1 MSALPSALPAAI
13 PSLAKAP
20 AQPSALASPASPAL
34 PSSPPSRLRRAWRAA
49 RHHASLTLGLALL
62 LLEVLL
68 ALSAPWLFPGDPHDM
83 LGPSALSPGQD
94 PAFLLGT
101 DLLGRDVAAGIAW
114 GTRVSLAVGL
124 CSAGIAIAIGA
135 TFGMLA
141 GYLRGWADTLLMRV
155 SELFQTIPS
164 FLFAIFIVA
173 ILGATMEHIILA
185 IGLTS
190 WPVIA
195 RLVRA
200 ETLLLR
206 ELDYVR
212 IAPTMGA
219 SSLRVIVTHILPNA
233 LPPVVATASILAA
246 IAILAESGLAFLG
259 LGDPNR
265 ISWGGMIGAGR
276 EAVRSAPFLTL
287 APGAAVLVAVLALN
301 LIGDGLG
308 RALNPRTRR

>member
-1 MSALPSALPAAI
+1 MNALPEPVDALPMPAAT
-13 PSLAKAP
+13 PPAAP
-20 AQPSALASPASPAL
+20 GMRP
-34 PSSPPSRLRRAWRAA
+34 RLRQAW
-49 RHHASLTLGLALL
+49 HACRPHIPLIVGLALL
-62 LLEVLL
+62 ALQILV
-68 ALSAPWLFPGDPHDM
+68 ALSAPLLFANDPHDM
-83 LGPSALSPGQD
+83 AGPPTLRPGQD
-94 PAFLLGT
+94 PQFLLGT

-124 CSAGIAIAIGA
+124 LSAALSIFIGA
-135 TFGMLA
+135 SVGMLA
-141 GYLRGWADTLLMRV
+141 GYLRGGADLVLMRV
-155 SELFQTIPS
+155 SELFQTIPH

-190 WPVIA
+190 WPTIA

-212 IAPTMGA
+212 FAPAMGA
-219 SSLRVIVTHILPNA
+219 SDLRVIVTHILPNA
-233 LPPVVATASILAA
+233 LSPVVASASILAA
-246 IAILAESGLAFLG
+246 IAILAESGLSFLG

-265 ISWGGMIGAGR
+265 ISWGSMIGAGR
-276 EAVRSAPFLTL
+276 EAVRTAPFLTL
-287 APGAAVLVAVLALN
+287 VPGAAVLIAVLSLQ

-308 RALNPRTRR
+308 RVLNPRTRG